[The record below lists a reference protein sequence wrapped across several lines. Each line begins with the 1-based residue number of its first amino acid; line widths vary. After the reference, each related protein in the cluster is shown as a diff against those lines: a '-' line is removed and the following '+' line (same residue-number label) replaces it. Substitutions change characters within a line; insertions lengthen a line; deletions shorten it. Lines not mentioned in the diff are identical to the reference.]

1 MKRFL
6 TILYVLITLVGFGQ
20 QKIEVTL
27 DWQDITSVET
37 INNLKVNYI
46 SFDGSQVNY
55 QYGSLPVFSYE
66 MESPSTVYNYE
77 LEIVNAICDT
87 LSIENSQLISDA
99 DLATKEFENWVQSH
113 GAITNFNVLS
123 LKMDSVSG
131 RLILLK
137 EFTIVASLVP
147 VDEKQ
152 KMASNDP
159 VYSSQSVLAS
169 GKWFKLGIVNTGVH
183 KLDYDFINSLGVN
196 PSEIDVDKIGIFG
209 NYVGLLSEGNSTD
222 KVDDLQEN
230 SIQIIGMD
238 DGSFDEDDYVL
249 FYAQNQEQWKFNPFT
264 LRFDYLKNIYAD
276 TVYYFFTPDMGSKKI
291 LQTEESL
298 NVVPTSTVTSFVDYL
313 AHEKDLVNLM
323 FSGKEWFGES
333 LSMANPEITFSHNI
347 PNLITD
353 KSIFL
358 KFDIV
363 ARAYENSTFNVFVND
378 NLVVDTTQISYVSPS
393 SEGIYARRS
402 TRSEAFFVNENNI
415 QIKPIYNTN
424 LSSATAWINYYLLN
438 FERELIFDNGQ
449 MQFRQP
455 AVTALGNNSKFE
467 IRTNSQNLKIWEIT
481 DNHNPI
487 NVNFNNN
494 SNLVD
499 FILSTD
505 ELREF
510 VIFDNTAFFEPVDF
524 KSVERQNL
532 HGINSVD
539 FIIISP
545 DEFRSQAE
553 RLAEIHSVHD
563 GLTTV
568 VVSPESIYNEF
579 SSGSQDITAIRD
591 FMRMLYKK
599 RAFENG
605 PGYLLM
611 FGDASVDYKHRIH
624 GNTNFVP
631 TYESKE
637 SLRATQS
644 FVTDDYFGLLDD
656 DEGPSC
662 SGVLDIGI
670 GRFPIKNIQEA
681 EIAVNKVENYL
692 KRDSK
697 TLNNWTKSI
706 CFIADDGDNNLHFR
720 QVELQLSPIV
730 DTLNDG
736 IDIMKIY
743 SDSYAK
749 IQVPGGYRFPDVN
762 NRINDQV
769 ENGALIVNYTG
780 HGGLIGWSEELILNV
795 PMINS
800 FDNFNNLP
808 LFITATCEFSR
819 FDNPEFCSA
828 GEYVFLNEAGGGIAL
843 LTTTRLAYAAAN
855 IIVNTR
861 VYSNLLET
869 EDGSIPRLGDM
880 IRMAKNPS
888 SENFLNFSLLGD
900 PALQLAFPQKEIET
914 QFINSNSVIGRP
926 DTISALMEVNV
937 EGIIKKQNGEIDTD
951 FSGII
956 YPVVYDKAS
965 KYQTLGNTSGSYPAD
980 FEVEDK
986 VLYKGKATVIN
997 GEFSFTF
1004 LVPKDISYNY
1014 GFGKI
1019 SYYAYDTINFVD
1031 AWGGFKNV
1039 VIGGLNDD
1047 VVNDGKGP
1055 EISLFMNNRDFVNGS
1070 EVENDLLLIA
1080 DFFDENGINSTGN
1093 GLGRDIVATIDDDY
1107 SGSLNLNE
1115 NYNSDI
1121 DTYKKGNL
1129 AFDIGELEIGWHTLS
1144 LKAWD
1149 LMNNST
1155 TQTIEFYVGY
1165 EDAPVLSGVYN
1176 YPNPFKN
1183 ETTFTFKYNGTT
1195 DIKNIEIEIFDIR
1208 GQYITSLSLNDDNS
1222 NYLNTDIV
1230 WNGSDHNGNILS
1242 KGIFLYNIFI
1252 TDQFGNTNV
1261 IKQKMIKLGE

>member
-6 TILYVLITLVGFGQ
+6 TILYVLIALVGFGQ

-37 INNLKVNYI
+37 INNLRVNYI
-46 SFDGSQVNY
+46 PFDGSQVSY

-66 MESPSTVYNYE
+66 MESPNKVYNYD
-77 LEIVNAICDT
+77 LEIIDEVCDT
-87 LSIENSQLISDA
+87 LSIENSRLISDA
-99 DLATKEFENWVQSH
+99 DLATTEFVSWAKSI
-113 GAITNFNVLS
+113 GAITNFNVLT
-123 LKMDSVSG
+123 LKIDSISG
-131 RLILLK
+131 RIVLLK
-137 EFTIVASLVP
+137 EFTIIASLVP
-147 VDEKQ
+147 VEEKQ
-152 KMASNDP
+152 KIALNDP
-159 VYSSQSVLAS
+159 IYSSQSVLS
-169 GKWFKLGIVNTGVH
+169 GGKWFKLGIVNTGIH
-183 KLDYDFINSLGVN
+183 KLDYDYITSLGVD
-196 PSEIDVDKIGIFG
+196 PSSIDVNKIGIFG
-209 NYVGLLSEGNSTD
+209 NYVGMLSEGNLTE
-222 KVDDLQEN
+222 KADDLQEN
-230 SIQIIGMD
+230 SIQTIGME
-238 DGSFDEDDYVL
+238 DGSFDVEDYIL
-249 FYAQNQEQWKFNPFT
+249 FYAQNQEQWEFNKYT
-264 LRFDYLKNIYAD
+264 YRFDYFKNIYAD
-276 TVYYFFTPDMGSKKI
+276 TVYYFFTPDMGSKKV

-298 NVVPTSTVTSFVDYL
+298 NDVPTVTATSFVDYL
-313 AHEKDLVNLM
+313 SHEKDLVNLM

-333 LSMANPEITFSHNI
+333 LTLLNPEITFTHNI

-353 KSIFL
+353 KPIFM

-363 ARAYENSTFNVFVND
+363 ARAYENSSFSVFVND
-378 NLVVDTTQISYVSPS
+378 RLAIDSTRLSSVDPS
-393 SEGIYARRS
+393 SEVVYARQA
-402 TRSEAFFVNENNI
+402 TRSVTFLSQENTL
-415 QIKPIYNTN
+415 QIKPIYKTEM
-424 LSSATAWINYYLLN
+424 SSATAWINYYVLN

-455 AVTALGNNSKFE
+455 AVTAHGSISKFE
-467 IRTNSQNLKIWEIT
+467 IRTNSQDFKIWDIT
-481 DNHNPI
+481 DNHNPKNI
-487 NVNFNNN
+487 NFNSNA
-494 SNLVD
+494 NLVD
-499 FILSTD
+499 FILTANG
-505 ELREF
+505 LREF
-510 VIFDNTAFFEPVDF
+510 VIFDNTVFYEPVDY
-524 KSVERQNL
+524 KVIEYQNL

-539 FIIISP
+539 FVIISP
-545 DEFRSQAE
+545 DEFRPQAE

-563 GLTTV
+563 GLNTI

-579 SSGSQDITAIRD
+579 SSGSQDISAIRD

-599 RAFENG
+599 EAFKNG

-611 FGDASVDYKHRIH
+611 FGDGSVDYKHRIH

-631 TYESKE
+631 TYESQE
-637 SLRATQS
+637 SLKATQS

-656 DEGPSC
+656 DEGVAC

-681 EIAVNKVENYL
+681 EIAVNKIENYL
-692 KRDSK
+692 KRDSE

-720 QVELQLSPIV
+720 QVELELAPIV

-736 IDIMKIY
+736 IDIKKIY

-800 FDNFNNLP
+800 FNNYNNLP

-828 GEYVFLNEAGGGIAL
+828 GEYVFLNETGGGIAL

-855 IIVNTR
+855 IIVNKR
-861 VYSNLLET
+861 IYNNLLER
-869 EDGSIPRLGDM
+869 EDGSVPRLGDM

-888 SENFLNFSLLGD
+888 SDNFLNFTLLGD
-900 PALQLAFPQKEIET
+900 PALRLAFPEKEIET
-914 QFINSNSVIGRP
+914 QLINSKSVIGSP
-926 DTISALMEVNV
+926 DTIMALMEVNV
-937 EGIIKKQNGEIDTD
+937 EGIIKKQNGEVDAN
-951 FSGII
+951 FSGYI

-965 KYQTLGNTSGSYPAD
+965 QYQTLGNTSGSHSAD

-986 VLYKGKATVIN
+986 ILYKGKSTVKN

-1031 AWGGFKNV
+1031 AWGGYRNI
-1039 VIGGLNDD
+1039 VIGGLNDEIVD
-1047 VVNDGKGP
+1047 NGQGP
-1055 EISLFMNNRDFVNGS
+1055 DISLFMNNRDFVNGG

-1080 DFFDENGINSTGN
+1080 DLFDENGINSTGN
-1093 GLGRDIVATIDDDY
+1093 GLGRDIVATIDDNY
-1107 SGSLNLNE
+1107 SGSINLNE

-1121 DTYKKGNL
+1121 DTYKKGSL

-1155 TQTIEFYVGY
+1155 TQTIEFYVGN

-1176 YPNPFKN
+1176 YPNPFKT
-1183 ETTFTFKYNGTT
+1183 ETTFTFNYNGTT

-1208 GQYITSLSLNDDNS
+1208 GQFITSLSLNDNDS